1 MTRGTEGPSTK
12 ASKALIWGVGG
23 SLGRV
28 SIQLVAQ
35 ILLARILGPATY
47 GVFVACALAIGL
59 MIYVADSGIAYAL
72 VHRPDVTPIDL
83 DFVFTWQLVIGLA
96 CAGAVV
102 AAAPLVAG
110 VLGEPLMALPLQ
122 ALSLVL
128 FLTAA
133 ASPAM
138 NMLKRQL
145 DFKSIQL
152 SQLVG
157 YLAGYVLLGVPMALI
172 GMGIWSLVVAWLI
185 QAAVSLLF
193 LWRAHPRQWRFAWR
207 HPDAAGFARF
217 AGVVFVTNV
226 VNWWVN
232 NLDKLL
238 VTRLFSSA
246 AVGLYG
252 TAFNLINTPTAALYS
267 SVQSIVFSTAA
278 RMRNDAGGTARS
290 FLVSLSI
297 VLVITLPIAV
307 VLCVFANEVVIS
319 LYGKDWA
326 AAGPF
331 LQWFALMVP
340 LTILWGVSTPV
351 LWNADKIS
359 REVRLQLVV
368 VFVLAVVLYAAGK
381 VSALAVA
388 QSQFAILLLR
398 TLYVVAMICRRL
410 SIKAGVLWQA
420 LWPAAAIGFVWIA
433 AAVSA
438 RSLALMWNPPA
449 VFVLLV
455 GCVMAGVAGAVALR
469 LLSLKFHADARMA
482 IQTFCAAMPAKARPI
497 MHWLFRMVAT

>member
-1 MTRGTEGPSTK
+1 MMGGTEGPSTR

-72 VHRPDVTPIDL
+72 VHRPDVAPIDL

-96 CAGAVV
+96 CAGAVA

-110 VLGEPLMALPLQ
+110 LLGEPLMSLPLQ

-145 DFKSIQL
+145 DFKGIQL
-152 SQLVG
+152 AQLVG

-172 GMGIWSLVVAWLI
+172 GMGIWSLVVAWLV

-193 LWRAHPRQWRFAWR
+193 LWRAYPCRWRLVWR
-207 HPDAAGFARF
+207 HPDAARFARF
-217 AGVVFVTNV
+217 AGVVLVTNV

-232 NLDKLL
+232 NLDKLI

-278 RMRNDAGGTARS
+278 RMRNDAGGTSRS
-290 FLVSLSI
+290 FLVGLSI
-297 VLVITLPIAV
+297 VLLITLPIAA
-307 VLCVFANEVVIS
+307 VLCVFANEVVVS

-331 LQWFALMVP
+331 LEWFALMVP

-368 VFVLAVVLYAAGK
+368 VVVLAVVLYAAGA

-388 QSQFAILLLR
+388 QAQLAILLLR
-398 TLYVVAMICRRL
+398 TMYVVGMICRRL
-410 SIKAGVLWQA
+410 NIEAAVLWQA
-420 LWPAAAIGFVWIA
+420 LWPAAAIGLVWA
-433 AAVSA
+433 AAALSA
-438 RSLALMWNPPA
+438 RLLALMWNLPA
-449 VFVLLV
+449 VLVLLL
-455 GCVMAGVAGAVALR
+455 GGSVAVVSGAVGLR
-469 LLSLKFHADARMA
+469 LLSAKIHADARTA
-482 IQTFCAAMPAKARPI
+482 VQTFCSAMPAKARPI
-497 MHWLFRMVAT
+497 MRWLFRMVET